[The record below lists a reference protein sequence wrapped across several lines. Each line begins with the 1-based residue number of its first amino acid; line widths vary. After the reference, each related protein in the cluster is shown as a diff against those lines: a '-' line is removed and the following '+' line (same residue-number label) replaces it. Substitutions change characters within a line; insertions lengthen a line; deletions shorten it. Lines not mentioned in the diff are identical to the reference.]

1 MNHCEV
7 TGKLRSGGD
16 NARTG
21 ELWSRLVSQSGDAT
35 QTNVFDLTKRG
46 YNPNQVDG
54 HVQALLARVEML
66 EHAHRQE
73 QQRAD
78 DAEAELSRTRTQ
90 PERSTGEGE
99 QDSTVQN
106 GFGHR
111 IERVLRVAEQEAAN
125 ARATAAREAS
135 ALMER
140 TRKESEAH
148 RQDVEQSLAA
158 RRASLDEEAARRRAD
173 LDQRERELDEQ
184 AAASREEA
192 EQTLAEA
199 RMGAEQITR
208 DAEAEAQRRRDDTET
223 LIRRRHTEAENEL
236 QRLKGLHDGVRTDLG
251 RLLESLSGQLP
262 ARENARHLAAA
273 VSQSPAPAGDEGEN
287 DDTTAVHALHA
298 DHGAR
303 IDEPGSS

>member
-1 MNHCEV
+1 M
-7 TGKLRSGGD
+7 
-16 NARTG
+16 G
-21 ELWSRLVSQSGDAT
+21 ELPCRLVSQSGDAT

-73 QQRAD
+73 QQRAE
-78 DAEAELSRTRTQ
+78 DAEAELTRSRAR
-90 PERSTGEGE
+90 PAADAEHG
-99 QDSTVQN
+99 DAVQQ

-125 ARATAAREAS
+125 ARATASREAA

-140 TRKESEAH
+140 TRREAETH
-148 RQDVEQSLAA
+148 RQEVEQNLAA
-158 RRASLDEEAARRRAD
+158 RRKALDDEAARRRGE
-173 LDQRERELDEQ
+173 LDERERELDEQ
-184 AAASREEA
+184 AAAAREEA

-208 DAEAEAQRRRDDTET
+208 DAEAESQRRRDDTESI
-223 LIRRRHTEAENEL
+223 IRRRHTEAENEL
-236 QRLKGLHDGVRTDLG
+236 QRLSGLHDGVRNDLG

-262 ARENARHLAAA
+262 GRQGRHLAAA
-273 VSQSPAPAGDEGEN
+273 NAEFQGDGPEDQRIHGERGAPPEG
-287 DDTTAVHALHA
+287 A
-298 DHGAR
+298 DA
-303 IDEPGSS
+303 S

>member
-1 MNHCEV
+1 MV
-7 TGKLRSGGD
+7 
-16 NARTG
+16 
-21 ELWSRLVSQSGDAT
+21 RLVSQSGDAT

-54 HVQALLARVEML
+54 HVQALLSRVEVL
-66 EHAHRQE
+66 EAAHRQE

-78 DAEAELSRTRTQ
+78 EAEAELTRLRNR
-90 PERSTGEGE
+90 PDRPGEGQGE
-99 QDSTVQN
+99 TVQN

-140 TRKESEAH
+140 TRKEADSH
-148 RQDVEQSLAA
+148 RQDIEQNLSA
-158 RRASLDEEAARRRAD
+158 RRAALDEEAARRRAD
-173 LDQRERELDEQ
+173 LDERERELDQQ
-184 AAASREEA
+184 ASAAREEA

-208 DAEAEAQRRRDDTET
+208 EAEGEAQRRREDTESI
-223 LIRRRHTEAENEL
+223 IRKRHTEAENEL

-262 ARENARHLAAA
+262 NRDGQRHLAVAA
-273 VSQSPAPAGDEGEN
+273 DAD
-287 DDTTAVHALHA
+287 TAVAQVHA
-298 DHGAR
+298 DQGAR
-303 IDEPGSS
+303 IDEAGSS

>member
-1 MNHCEV
+1 M
-7 TGKLRSGGD
+7 
-16 NARTG
+16 
-21 ELWSRLVSQSGDAT
+21 SQSGDVT

-54 HVQALLARVEML
+54 HVQALLSRVEVL

-78 DAEAELSRTRTQ
+78 EAESELTRVRNRAERSSDGESQAEAV
-90 PERSTGEGE
+90 
-99 QDSTVQN
+99 VQN

-111 IERVLRVAEQEAAN
+111 VERVLRVAEQEAAN

-140 TRKESEAH
+140 TRKEADAH
-148 RQDVEQSLAA
+148 RQEIEQNLSA
-158 RRASLDEEAARRRAD
+158 RRASLDEEASRRRAD
-173 LDQRERELDEQ
+173 LDERERELDEQ
-184 AAASREEA
+184 ASASREEA

-208 DAEAEAQRRRDDTET
+208 EAEAEAQRRRDDTEAI
-223 LIRRRHTEAENEL
+223 IRRRHTEAENEL

-262 ARENARHLAAA
+262 NRDGQRHLAVAA
-273 VSQSPAPAGDEGEN
+273 AASEAN
-287 DDTTAVHALHA
+287 TAVHPVHG

-303 IDEPGSS
+303 IDDAGQS

>member
-1 MNHCEV
+1 M
-7 TGKLRSGGD
+7 
-16 NARTG
+16 G
-21 ELWSRLVSQSGDAT
+21 ELSCRLVSQSGDAT

-78 DAEAELSRTRTQ
+78 DAEAELTRSRAR
-90 PERSTGEGE
+90 PSGDAEHG
-99 QDSTVQN
+99 DAVQQ

-125 ARATAAREAS
+125 ARATASREAA

-140 TRKESEAH
+140 TRREAETH
-148 RQDVEQSLAA
+148 RQEVEHNLAA
-158 RRASLDEEAARRRAD
+158 RRKALDDEAARRRGE
-173 LDQRERELDEQ
+173 LDERERELDEQ
-184 AAASREEA
+184 AAAAREEA

-208 DAEAEAQRRRDDTET
+208 DAEAESQRRRDDTESI
-223 LIRRRHTEAENEL
+223 IRRRHTEAENEL
-236 QRLKGLHDGVRTDLG
+236 QRLSGLHDGVRNDLG

-262 ARENARHLAAA
+262 GRQAGRHLAAA
-273 VSQSPAPAGDEGEN
+273 NAEFQGDES
-287 DDTTAVHALHA
+287 DDPQDQRVHAE
-298 DHGAR
+298 HGAQ
-303 IDEPGSS
+303 PGGADAS